1 MARATTQTSRRGRPP
16 TRGAKA
22 AAPAA
27 RKPAAAAAKPKRGR
41 QPGTKRT
48 TEIDRVI
55 GAKIRMRRGEIGITQ
70 TALANAIGVTF
81 QQVQKYEQGANRV
94 GGSRLDAVAKALQVP
109 VSYFFDQSADD
120 LEVAQ
125 GSLLHGRG
133 AVSLLKAYAA
143 VKDQRQRT
151 ALVNLSR
158 ALIGEEPLQEDEA
171 VH

>member
-1 MARATTQTSRRGRPP
+1 MSRATTQTSRWGRPP

-27 RKPAAAAAKPKRGR
+27 RKPASAAAEPKRGR

-143 VKDQRQRT
+143 IKDQRQRT

-158 ALIGEEPLQEDEA
+158 ALIGEEPLQEDET